1 MSEEPIYRARDLVK
15 IYPRSGAQVR
25 AVDGVNLEIN
35 AGERL
40 GIVGESGSG
49 KSTLI
54 RMLCAL
60 SRPSSGQIWF
70 GGQKITGLKEK
81 QLGNLRSRVQIVFQD
96 PLSSLDPRMQV
107 GKIITEPLRS
117 PWVRGREGVPSDIHS
132 RLEEVLAE
140 VGLSSED
147 ARKYPHQ
154 FSGGQR
160 QRIALARALSA
171 RPEVLMADEA
181 VSALDVS
188 VRAQILNLIMQVAA
202 LDNLTLLFVS
212 HDLAVVRHICQRV
225 IVMRQGKIIEEGAVE
240 QVLSAPRHDYTREL
254 IASTPRLKL
263 GG

>member
-70 GGQKITGLKEK
+70 GGQNITGLKEK

-117 PWVRGREGVPSDIHS
+117 PWVRGRAGVPD
-132 RLEEVLAE
+132 
-140 VGLSSED
+140 
-147 ARKYPHQ
+147 
-154 FSGGQR
+154 F
-160 QRIALARALSA
+160 
-171 RPEVLMADEA
+171 
-181 VSALDVS
+181 
-188 VRAQILNLIMQVAA
+188 
-202 LDNLTLLFVS
+202 
-212 HDLAVVRHICQRV
+212 
-225 IVMRQGKIIEEGAVE
+225 EG
-240 QVLSAPRHDYTREL
+240 R
-254 IASTPRLKL
+254 
-263 GG
+263 